1 MSIDWFRSWHGA
13 PTDPKW
19 LLIARKANVAPG
31 MVSAV
36 AWALFDYA
44 SQHADRGSIAGFDAE
59 TYAVYSGWSET
70 DIENVLQALR
80 AKGLITPD
88 DRLANWEKRQPK
100 REDDHS
106 TERVQRHRERKR
118 VDETQRNAAERD
130 ETQRN
135 AAERQIKNRE
145 DEDTDLSLQTEIN
158 TNAAQNGAS
167 AGANAP
173 VLDPFATCLRYLD
186 DSHANKPAA
195 LARLYSLR
203 FGDTYPPNHARLGK
217 MAKEL
222 SGDYKALARIIWS
235 ASVPEGDPHDYLGA
249 ILSKSKAR
257 RAAAEIPAEVY

>member
-1 MSIDWFRSWHGA
+1 MPTRYLKESICTSDNLARLSAEAERFWYR
-13 PTDPKW
+13 
-19 LLIARKANVAPG
+19 LLVKVDDFGR
-31 MVSAV
+31 
-36 AWALFDYA
+36 
-44 SQHADRGSIAGFDAE
+44 FDAR
-59 TYAVYSGWSET
+59 TP
-70 DIENVLQALR
+70 ILR
-80 AKGLITPD
+80 AACFPLMLDTVSDRHIDAWLNELLAAGLLRVYKVNDRPYLEVITFREHNQP
-88 DRLANWEKRQPK
+88 RSQTSKYPAPSANADTCMQMPA
-100 REDDHS
+100 
-106 TERVQRHRERKR
+106 
-118 VDETQRNAAERD
+118 NAD
-130 ETQRN
+130 GCL
-135 AAERQIKNRE
+135 QIPSESESESESESK
-145 DEDTDLSLQTEIN
+145 TK
-158 TNAAQNGAS
+158 NAAQNGAS

-257 RAAAEIPAEVY
+257 RVTAEIPAEVY